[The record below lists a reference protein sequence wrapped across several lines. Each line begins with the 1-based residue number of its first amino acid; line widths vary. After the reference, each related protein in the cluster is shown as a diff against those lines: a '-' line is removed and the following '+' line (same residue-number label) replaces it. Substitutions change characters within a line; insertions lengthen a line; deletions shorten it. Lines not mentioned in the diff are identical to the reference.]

1 MKDEDKTKKQL
12 IAELLEL
19 RRQVH
24 ELRQMR
30 LAVGKGLKIGEILID
45 MRLLTDSQLKEFL
58 DKQKASNHKRFGE
71 IMIEAG
77 IITREQ
83 LDLAIDEQL
92 RRLKSV
98 IFDRQSW

>member
-1 MKDEDKTKKQL
+1 MKGEDKTKKQL

-30 LAVGKGLKIGEILID
+30 LAAGKGLKIGEILID
-45 MRLLTDSQLKEFL
+45 MRLLTDSQLQEFL

>member
-19 RRQVH
+19 RRHVH

-30 LAVGKGLKIGEILID
+30 LAAGKGLKIGEILID
-45 MRLLTDSQLKEFL
+45 MRLLTDSQVKEFL
-58 DKQKASNHKRFGE
+58 DKQKASNNKRFGE

-77 IITREQ
+77 IITGEQ

-98 IFDRQSW
+98 ISDRQSW

>member
-45 MRLLTDSQLKEFL
+45 MRLLTDSQLTEFL
-58 DKQKASNHKRFGE
+58 DKQEASNRKRFGE

-98 IFDRQSW
+98 ISDRQSW